1 MPAVLLDAGPV
12 ADVVDVPAR
21 TALAIDG
28 AGGPAQEPFGRAVGA
43 LYGVAYTLKFARKPA
58 GGDFRI
64 GPLEGRWWAEGAADR
79 ASVPPIDQWRWRLR
93 IAVPDDVDE
102 HELADVIQAATMKEG
117 GKLEGSAE
125 ARRVAVERVPA
136 RTMGR
141 VLHVGPY
148 ADEPRSFAKIEA
160 ALAAGGRRA
169 ALAHLEIYLSDPRRT
184 RPEKLRTGLLLEL
197 AS

>member
-1 MPAVLLDAGPV
+1 
-12 ADVVDVPAR
+12 
-21 TALAIDG
+21 
-28 AGGPAQEPFGRAVGA
+28 
-43 LYGVAYTLKFARKPA
+43 
-58 GGDFRI
+58 
-64 GPLEGRWWAEGAADR
+64 
-79 ASVPPIDQWRWRLR
+79 
-93 IAVPDDVDE
+93 
-102 HELADVIQAATMKEG
+102 
-117 GKLEGSAE
+117 
-125 ARRVAVERVPA
+125 VAVERVPA

-148 ADEPRSFAKIEA
+148 ADEARSFAKIEA